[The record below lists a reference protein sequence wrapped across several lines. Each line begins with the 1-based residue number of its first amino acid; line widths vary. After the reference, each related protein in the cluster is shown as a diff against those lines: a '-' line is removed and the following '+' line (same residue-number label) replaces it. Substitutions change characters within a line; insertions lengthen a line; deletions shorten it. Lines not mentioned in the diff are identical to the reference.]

1 MLLSSIIKREDCRL
15 KYLKVICWEDETF
28 VDPKLIAQAEKKLS
42 FLKVIEWN
50 REDLP
55 DDDDDDDDEEEEEEE
70 D

>member
-1 MLLSSIIKREDCRL
+1 MLLSSIVKRDNSRL

-28 VDPKLIAQAEKKLS
+28 VDPKLIAKADKKLS

-55 DDDDDDDDEEEEEEE
+55 DDDDEADLDVEEEE

>member
-1 MLLSSIIKREDCRL
+1 M
-15 KYLKVICWEDETF
+15 ICWEDETF